1 MSRKRSALLAIS
13 LAMTSMTGTV
23 AWADHGYRSE
33 PPPRYGHHHYIGGPG
48 LGWLPGVILGS
59 ALVWAAT
66 RPAVVQAEPP
76 PPAVVVVPPQSFAP
90 PPDSGWWY
98 YCRPAGA
105 YYPYVQSCPVPWERV
120 PSR

>member
-13 LAMTSMTGTV
+13 LAMTSMTSTV
-23 AWADHGYRSE
+23 AWADRGYRTE
-33 PPPRYGHHHYIGGPG
+33 PPPRYGHHHGGGPG
-48 LGWLPGVILGS
+48 IGWLPGVILGS

-66 RPAVVQAEPP
+66 RPVVVQAEPP

-98 YCRPAGA
+98 YCRPAGS
-105 YYPYVQSCPVPWERV
+105 YYPYVQSCPAPWERV